1 MTAHLGTS
9 VTRLTSK
16 CNGRNLITPFITLHM
31 FAVSKIGNHVTLRYQ
46 TEIKR
51 VGRPSSD

>member
-16 CNGRNLITPFITLHM
+16 CNSRNLIMLFITLHM
-31 FAVSKIGNHVTLRYQ
+31 LAVSKIGNHVTLCYQ
-46 TEIKR
+46 TEIK
-51 VGRPSSD
+51 